1 MQTSDAIPRDTGAAA
16 FFDIDNTLIKGA
28 SIAILGVGLARRGFF
43 RPSALA
49 VIAWKQL
56 KFRVSGTE
64 NAEDVAQGRRMAL
77 SFIRGQKMADLEA
90 LAEEIYDDSIG
101 DRIYDATHE
110 LAQLHLEA
118 GQEVWLVSATPVQLA
133 QVIARR
139 NGFTGALG
147 TVAEVAP
154 DGLLTGELV
163 GEILHGPGKRT
174 AVEQLAEE
182 RGLDLSRC
190 TAYSD
195 SVNDI
200 PMLTLTGTSV
210 AINPDRRL
218 REEALS
224 RGWAIRDYR
233 MMRRAMRRS
242 RRASRSPV
250 VVVGAGIIVAAA
262 LTGVAALAFA
272 GAQVPRGESPS
283 A

>member
-1 MQTSDAIPRDTGAAA
+1 MQTSDAIPRDNGSAA

-28 SIAILGVGLARRGFF
+28 SIVILGVGLARRGFF
-43 RPSALA
+43 SPAA
-49 VIAWKQL
+49 VAMMVWKQV
-56 KFRVSGTE
+56 KFRISGTE
-64 NAEDVAQGRRMAL
+64 NAADVAQGRRMAL
-77 SFIRGQKMADLEA
+77 SFIRGQKMSDLEA

-101 DRIYDATHE
+101 DRIYEATHE
-110 LAQLHLEA
+110 MAQLHLQA

-147 TVAEVAP
+147 TVAEVGS

-163 GEILHGPGKRT
+163 GDILHGPGKRT
-174 AVEQLAEE
+174 AVEKLAEE

-210 AINPDRRL
+210 AINPDRKL
-218 REEALS
+218 RDEALS

-233 MMRRAMRRS
+233 MMRRAMRRG
-242 RRASRSPV
+242 RLASHSP
-250 VVVGAGIIVAAA
+250 IFLVAAVLAGTVSA
-262 LTGVAALAFA
+262 LGFA
-272 GAQVPRGESPS
+272 GVFGKRG
-283 A
+283 